1 MNLLRSIVSDVCE
14 CIRAVPDHPLFVW
27 VVFVAM
33 VVAAFAPR

>member
-1 MNLLRSIVSDVCE
+1 MIRETISDLRDF
-14 CIRAVPDHPLFVW
+14 IRAVPDHPLFVW